1 MIHTHQKQDLIVV
14 YVTNKGM
21 YGKKTNGHYASG
33 YIPAELA
40 ARHPGKVYVVDI
52 DDPKNKAFLLGDRGA
67 PVTAFPIDRAYHVT
81 DFDIYKARSIV
92 FDEDYRS
99 KVAMIIPYTSSESD
113 PEILTHMKAA
123 YPSNVFYTND
133 PDGMAKFNSKAALI
147 DIREDREAAS
157 FNAHINPQVL
167 LYTPEEYKQF
177 KSLYPEHVLRS
188 TRSTEGAGVYIHAP
202 KFFDGCTELVEGYTL
217 PNRGQHQIA
226 WLLEKE
232 KELLGTPYV
241 DTSKTGDL
249 RVYAL
254 YDEIRGPIVIQE
266 GILRHAPKK
275 GTVDNP
281 CPKCNISSG
290 GSYEIIEVN
299 PEQQQ
304 IAKRT
309 ISYLYKKAG
318 LRIVGLDFFDKT
330 LSEINN
336 SADGWNY
343 VRHHAHNGVDV
354 LIGVL
359 DGCYEVALSRQNAIK
374 RGSQPKFLE
383 ASNRQNKNSA

>member
-1 MIHTHQKQDLIVV
+1 MTHTDQAQDLIVV

-21 YGKKTNGHYASG
+21 YGEKTNGHYASG
-33 YIPAELA
+33 YIPAGLA

-52 DDPKNKAFLLGDRGA
+52 DDPNNKAFLLGDQKA
-67 PVTAFPIDRAYHVT
+67 PLTAFPVDREYHVA
-81 DFDIYKARSIV
+81 DFDAYKTQSIP
-92 FDEDYRS
+92 FGADYRER
-99 KVAMIIPYTSSESD
+99 VAMVIPYTSSESD

-123 YPSNVFYTND
+123 YPTNVLYTND

-147 DIREDREAAS
+147 DIREDVGAAD
-157 FNAHINPQVL
+157 FNTHINPQIL
-167 LYTPEEYKQF
+167 IRTPQEYRAF
-177 KSLYPEHVLRS
+177 KEQYPEHVLRS

-202 KFFDGCTELVEGYTL
+202 QFFNGRTELVDGYT
-217 PNRGQHQIA
+217 PPKQGQHQIA
-226 WLLEKE
+226 WLLNAEKE
-232 KELLGTPYV
+232 VLGTPYV
-241 DTSKTGDL
+241 DTAKTGDL

-254 YDEIRGPIVIQE
+254 YDEERGPIVIKE

-275 GTVDNP
+275 GTADNP

-290 GSYEIIEVN
+290 GSYEIVEVTQA
-299 PEQQQ
+299 QQH
-304 IAKRT
+304 IARQT

-318 LRIVGLDFFDKT
+318 LRIVGLDFFDQT

-343 VRHHAHNGVDV
+343 VQHHAHNGIDV

-359 DGCYEVALSRQNAIK
+359 DGCYQQALAGQKALSKSNQSKADQTKIK
-374 RGSQPKFLE
+374 QIQK
-383 ASNRQNKNSA
+383 